1 MKRVRTLVVED
12 EPLAQRSLLQLL
24 ADVEWVEHVGTAS
37 TGAEAVARVDEL
49 RPDLLLLDIELPE
62 LSGIEVL
69 RRVRHRPAVI
79 FTTAYDRYA
88 VTAFELS
95 AVDYLLKPFGRDR
108 LVAALERLRQR
119 TGEVGD
125 QEEALSERLHAAFDG
140 GPAGSAALERFF
152 LRDRGKLVPLHV
164 RDVERLEADDDYVRV
179 YVKGRVLLASLTLN
193 DFERRLDSGRFLRV
207 HRTHI
212 VNLDFVSHLVPQ
224 DGSRI
229 AVEMRDGTRIVA
241 SRTRSRELRELTL

>member
-1 MKRVRTLVVED
+1 VKPLRAVVVED
-12 EPLAQRSLLQLL
+12 EPLALRSLLELL
-24 ADVEWVEHVGTAS
+24 GGIDWVECVGTAS
-37 TGAEAVARVDEL
+37 SGPEALARIDEL

-62 LSGIEVL
+62 MSGIDVL

-108 LVAALERLRQR
+108 LVGALERVR
-119 TGEVGD
+119 
-125 QEEALSERLHAAFDG
+125 ERLGEGDDAAVPERLDG
-140 GPAGSAALERFF
+140 AFEGEAAAPLERFF
-152 LRDRGKLVPLHV
+152 LRDRGRLVPLHV

-179 YVKGRVLLASLTLN
+179 HVKGRVLLANLTLG
-193 DFERRLDSGRFLRV
+193 DFERRLDPGRFLRV

-212 VNLDFVSHLVPQ
+212 VNLDFVSHLVPEE
-224 DGSRI
+224 GSRI

-241 SRTRSRELRELTL
+241 SRARSKELRELTL